1 MQEEQELVRRLKA
14 GEEGAFVRII
24 ELYRKPGIN
33 LAYRI
38 MNDYQDAEDVSQE
51 AFAALYKN
59 IHSFRGESSLKTF
72 FMSILINLARQ
83 RFRRKKLIS
92 FISLDRSHEGDED
105 KGEMDIQDNNTIEK
119 EIIGK
124 EIRRKINAALRS
136 LPSRQREVFI
146 LRHYEDMNLAE
157 IAEVTGCSTG
167 TVKSHLFRA
176 IESLRKRLRGL
187 WNEMQ

>member
-1 MQEEQELVRRLKA
+1 MHEEQELVRRLKA

-83 RFRRKKLIS
+83 RFRRKRLVS
-92 FISLDRSHEGDED
+92 FISLNSSHEGDED

-176 IESLRKRLRGL
+176 IAHLRKRLRGL